1 MRNASNSKARIAGLS
16 LAVLL
21 MFASTPARAASNN
34 DLSLDAAALTQLEDR
49 AEHAAAR
56 EQCFLY
62 TELVHVYTQVA
73 GKQMAA
79 GEMEQ
84 ASATLKRIQ
93 AFAARIHMGLA
104 KDTKRL
110 KNAEMLMH
118 STVRNLG
125 EYMHHVSSDDK
136 AVVESTLKQ
145 LDKVNDEL
153 LAQVFAH

>member
-1 MRNASNSKARIAGLS
+1 MRNARTVSPS
-16 LAVLL
+16 LAFLL
-21 MFASTPARAASNN
+21 FFALTPARASNN

-73 GKQMAA
+73 GRQMAA

-93 AFAARIHMGLA
+93 SFATHIHMGLA

-110 KNAEMLMH
+110 KNAEILMH

-125 EYMHHVSSDDK
+125 EYMHHVSSDDR

>member
-1 MRNASNSKARIAGLS
+1 MRVPITCT
-16 LAVLL
+16 VLL
-21 MFASTPARAASNN
+21 FLMLTPVTRAH
-34 DLSLDAAALTQLEDR
+34 AATEPGFDPIALMQLETR
-49 AEHAAAR
+49 AEHADPR

-62 TELVHVYTQVA
+62 TELVQVYTEVA

-84 ASATLKRIQ
+84 AGATLKRVET
-93 AFAARIHMGLA
+93 FASRIHMNLA

-110 KNAEMLMH
+110 KNAEMMMHTASHRLGQYMH
-118 STVRNLG
+118 SI
-125 EYMHHVSSDDK
+125 SSDDK
-136 AVVESTLKQ
+136 VVVQSTLKQ